1 MRTFALLTLNR
12 TDEAKSRLASILSP
26 DERKQLVILMAKDIL
41 DSLVEIDTIIISRE
55 DLKSEFKEYKHEFI
69 LQRDKGLTNAVET
82 ANIAAIKKGA
92 DATIFLPG
100 DVPLINKKIIKNIIS
115 YGEDHKLIISPG
127 KRNGIGMVY
136 RRPPDIIK
144 TVFTNQSFVDIL
156 HKTSNTEENVF
167 IYSCPNLYTDIDI
180 PADIKDFLKMGKGKR
195 TFEYLSSKLEK
206 IL

>member
-12 TDEAKSRLASILSP
+12 TDEAKSRLSSILSP

-100 DVPLINKKIIKNIIS
+100 DVPLINKKIINNIIS
-115 YGEDHKLIISPG
+115 YGEDHKVIISPG

-144 TVFTNQSFVDIL
+144 TVFTNQSLVDIL

-180 PADIKDFLKMGKGKR
+180 PADIEDFLKMGKGKR